1 MGFFESFAK
10 RVMDAAQA
18 GRLGKDDSGKLK
30 RMFDNAKKRNAILAK
45 GILTAL
51 KAGKATESDIQKLA
65 GLLENA
71 NQRIAQDKKPF
82 SRQEENEIRGIFQ
95 NAGISEKTSRWF
107 SLQMDEFLSSEIK
120 EAVAGKT
127 VVPVPAKKTVKMD
140 ISTKKQKLEA

>member
-1 MGFFESFAK
+1 MGFFDSFVK

-18 GRLGKDDSGKLK
+18 GKLGKDDSGKLK
-30 RMFDNAKKRNAILAK
+30 RMFENTKKRNVVLAK

-51 KAGKATESDIQKLA
+51 KAGKAKETDIQRLA

-71 NQRIAQDKKPF
+71 NQKISQDKKPF
-82 SRQEENEIRGIFQ
+82 TKQEENDIRNIFQ
-95 NAGISEKTSRWF
+95 NAGISEKTARWF

-127 VVPVPAKKTVKMD
+127 VVPVPTKKTVKMD
-140 ISTKKQKLEA
+140 FSTKKQKLEA